1 MRSDMTPVRRPVELR
16 GGQLVRLA
24 LAGAICTATTR
35 AVLNPLE
42 LSKTRAQ
49 AAASG
54 GARDD
59 DAAHGAASP
68 WLGVEATAA
77 AGAALGTSSFGVYE
91 LLQRALPKLSNAFF
105 ADPGFATAHE
115 LELSLASSFGA
126 VLVAAALVAPLEAA
140 KVRLML
146 SEEPSPPS
154 LRSSLLAVATDGDE
168 LRPAKL
174 WDGFY
179 PLLARELPF
188 TTAKLLVY
196 SSAQQALFQ
205 LLPAARERPLA
216 SLGVTIFC
224 GALAGAAGALLSTP
238 ADAVVTELAT
248 GKHGS
253 DWTKA
258 LAAITGAEGEAEAA
272 GPGLAAV
279 PRLFAGAAQRCL
291 LFAVIITVQLLLF
304 DFCRDKLQVSP
315 ENLSLGLDVF
325 ADRLSFYEY

>member
-1 MRSDMTPVRRPVELR
+1 MRIQHIEIEVIT
-16 GGQLVRLA
+16 
-24 LAGAICTATTR
+24 
-35 AVLNPLE
+35 
-42 LSKTRAQ
+42 KTVN
-49 AAASG
+49 
-54 GARDD
+54 
-59 DAAHGAASP
+59 DAATMRGDGNRGWMSWEASADDEAASP

-154 LRSSLLAVATDGDE
+154 LRSSLLAVAADGDE

-205 LLPAARERPLA
+205 LLPN
-216 SLGVTIFC
+216 V
-224 GALAGAAGALLSTP
+224 
-238 ADAVVTELAT
+238 
-248 GKHGS
+248 
-253 DWTKA
+253 
-258 LAAITGAEGEAEAA
+258 
-272 GPGLAAV
+272 
-279 PRLFAGAAQRCL
+279 
-291 LFAVIITVQLLLF
+291 
-304 DFCRDKLQVSP
+304 
-315 ENLSLGLDVF
+315 LSLT
-325 ADRLSFYEY
+325 ARSNINRS